1 MIIPA
6 WIIPEELLIDDTALA
21 LLCNIRYPNTTDVEP
36 ELFEPEQYFLPK
48 WLVELLNH
56 VSYLLDLKGC
66 VACLDKAIRM
76 ATYDRDISRFGVRIV
91 QRDILLDCKVQDIFL
106 LIGSCLGIFPNMLA
120 RNEML
125 DDTELEGHIDGWI
138 AYEGVLRCDQS
149 TDFGK
154 QQTSVAME

>member
-6 WIIPEELLIDDTALA
+6 WIIPEELLIDDAALA

-56 VSYLLDLKGC
+56 VSYSSDFKGC
-66 VACLDKAIRM
+66 VACLGKAIRM
-76 ATYDRDISRFGVRIV
+76 ATYDGDISRFGVWIV

-138 AYEGVLRCDQS
+138 AYERCSSLRS
-149 TDFGK
+149 IYRLG
-154 QQTSVAME
+154 

>member
-6 WIIPEELLIDDTALA
+6 WIIPEELLVDDTALA

-56 VSYLLDLKGC
+56 VSHSLDLKGC
-66 VACLDKAIRM
+66 VACLDKAIGM

-120 RNEML
+120 RNEMF

-149 TDFGK
+149 IGLGK
-154 QQTSVAME
+154 RQSVAME

>member
-6 WIIPEELLIDDTALA
+6 WIIPEELLIDDAALA

-56 VSYLLDLKGC
+56 VSYSLDFKGC
-66 VACLDKAIRM
+66 VACLGKAIRM
-76 ATYDRDISRFGVRIV
+76 ATYDRDISRFGVWIV

-120 RNEML
+120 RNEMF

-149 TDFGK
+149 IGLGK
-154 QQTSVAME
+154 RQSVAME